1 MKPVLDISDVAKT
14 FAGPDGPVT
23 ALRGFSLALD
33 PSEFVAVRGPSG
45 SGKTTM
51 LLIAGGLLRPDA
63 GSVRLAGEDLYG
75 MNAGDRAAFRA
86 RHIGF
91 IFQEFYLL
99 PYLTVSENVLT
110 PALAQAIPDVQRRAQ
125 EILDQLGLAHRA
137 NHKPDAL
144 STGERQRVALARAL
158 LPRPSLLLADEP
170 TGNLD
175 KENADTVAQ
184 AFRTFA
190 ANGGAVLMVTHND
203 HVADAAQRTVLLN
216 PATGSTG

>member
-1 MKPVLDISDVAKT
+1 VEPVLEVQAVAKT
-14 FAGPDGPVT
+14 FAGPDGPVP
-23 ALRGFSLALD
+23 ALRDFSL
-33 PSEFVAVRGPSG
+33 
-45 SGKTTM
+45 
-51 LLIAGGLLRPDA
+51 AGGLLRPDA

-99 PYLTVSENVLT
+99 PYLSVSENVLT
-110 PALAQAIPDVQRRAQ
+110 PALAQTIRDIEKRARA
-125 EILDQLGLAHRA
+125 ILDQLGLATRA

-175 KENADTVAQ
+175 KENAETVAQ
-184 AFRTFA
+184 VFRTFA

-203 HVADAAQRTVLLN
+203 HVAQAAQRTVALN
-216 PATGSTG
+216 RS